1 MQEQMQNFLERLKI
15 VQNGLSVSAFAR
27 QIGMNQKTVDLY
39 MKGERKPS
47 VEFITSICSSFGI
60 SADWLLGLPDRSGG
74 AVVTGSSGVAIATGG
89 GSATVS
95 TPQPSCQTCPYKALA
110 EALKKVQAL

>member
-1 MQEQMQNFLERLKI
+1 MSVFGERLESRRVGTQKK
-15 VQNGLSVSAFAR
+15 FAQSLGIPLNTYTNWIR
-27 QIGMNQKTVDLY
+27 GV
-39 MKGERKPS
+39 RKPDMDAIIKLCTQMS
-47 VEFITSICSSFGI
+47 I

>member
-1 MQEQMQNFLERLKI
+1 MDRYLKGRVPTLEVLK
-15 VQNGLSVSAFAR
+15 LLCSVY
-27 QIGMNQKTVDLY
+27 NV
-39 MKGERKPS
+39 
-47 VEFITSICSSFGI
+47 

-95 TPQPSCQTCPYKALA
+95 TPPPSCSACPYKALA
-110 EALKKVQAL
+110 EALKKVQAM

>member
-1 MQEQMQNFLERLKI
+1 MSVFGERLESRRVGTQK
-15 VQNGLSVSAFAR
+15 QFAQSLGIPLNTYTNWIR
-27 QIGMNQKTVDLY
+27 GI
-39 MKGERKPS
+39 RKPDMDAIIKLCTQMS
-47 VEFITSICSSFGI
+47 V

>member
-1 MQEQMQNFLERLKI
+1 MDRYLKGRVPTLEVLK
-15 VQNGLSVSAFAR
+15 LLCSVY
-27 QIGMNQKTVDLY
+27 NV
-39 MKGERKPS
+39 
-47 VEFITSICSSFGI
+47 

-110 EALKKVQAL
+110 EALKKVQAM

>member
-1 MQEQMQNFLERLKI
+1 MDRYLKGRVPTLEVLK
-15 VQNGLSVSAFAR
+15 LLCSVY
-27 QIGMNQKTVDLY
+27 NV
-39 MKGERKPS
+39 
-47 VEFITSICSSFGI
+47 

-74 AVVTGSSGVAIATGG
+74 SLVTGSSGVAIATGG

-110 EALKKVQAL
+110 EALKKVQSL

>member
-1 MQEQMQNFLERLKI
+1 MSVFGERLESRRVGTQKK
-15 VQNGLSVSAFAR
+15 FAQSLGIPLNTYTNWIR
-27 QIGMNQKTVDLY
+27 GI
-39 MKGERKPS
+39 RKPDMDAIIKLCTQMS
-47 VEFITSICSSFGI
+47 V

-110 EALKKVQAL
+110 EALKKVQAM

>member
-1 MQEQMQNFLERLKI
+1 MSVFGERLESRRVGTQKK
-15 VQNGLSVSAFAR
+15 FAQSLGIPLNTYTNWIR
-27 QIGMNQKTVDLY
+27 GI
-39 MKGERKPS
+39 RKPDMDAIIKLCTQMS
-47 VEFITSICSSFGI
+47 V

-95 TPQPSCQTCPYKALA
+95 TPQPSCSTCPYKALA
-110 EALKKVQAL
+110 EALKKVQSL